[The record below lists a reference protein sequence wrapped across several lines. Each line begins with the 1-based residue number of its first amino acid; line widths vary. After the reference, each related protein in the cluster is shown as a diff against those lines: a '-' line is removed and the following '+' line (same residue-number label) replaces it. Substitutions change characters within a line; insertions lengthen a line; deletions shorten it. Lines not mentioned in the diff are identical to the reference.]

1 MEFKV
6 GGNADKIADIR
17 AYGIAFCGKKKR
29 SLKRCS
35 YDNEL
40 KCNSYE

>member
-17 AYGIAFCGKKKR
+17 AYGIAFCGKKSGR
-29 SLKRCS
+29 
-35 YDNEL
+35 
-40 KCNSYE
+40 